1 MRPDGLHLTILP
13 WDCSRTVPNGF
24 REGNA
29 IRNNE
34 LKLAYACAAANAV
47 IVGFSFLFVKIAL
60 ASAAPMDILAW
71 RFALS
76 FAVLS
81 LPVLFGRI
89 RIDFRGKPLGR
100 LLPLAAFYPLG
111 FFLFQTYGLQYATS
125 AEAGILNAFAP
136 VLVLIFA
143 TVFLKES
150 ASGLQRASIVLSVAG
165 VVIIYW
171 MKGGGIDFS
180 NLSGIL
186 LLTGSCAAFAGY
198 SVLARSLLKSFRPME
213 LTWWTLGFGCVIFFA
228 ASGIQHAASGT
239 WHELLAPLGNIR
251 FIASVFYL
259 GILSSLVTAFTA
271 NYALSRL
278 EATKA
283 VVFSNLST
291 VVSIAA
297 GALVLG
303 EPVEIYHLAGS
314 LLIIA
319 GVWGTNRPGSRP
331 GTVKRPA
338 PGGKQ
343 VDQ

>member
-1 MRPDGLHLTILP
+1 MIVARLLHQYVHPAIGERHERQNGERVPDARGQRDALRPGEHLAVGQMGDERPPEAVRDRRIPVSEQLP
-13 WDCSRTVPNGF
+13 VVDLERLVQ
-24 REGNA
+24 
-29 IRNNE
+29 
-34 LKLAYACAAANAV
+34 
-47 IVGFSFLFVKIAL
+47 
-60 ASAAPMDILAW
+60 
-71 RFALS
+71 
-76 FAVLS
+76 AVLEV
-81 LPVLFGRI
+81 PVRE
-89 RIDFRGKPLGR
+89 
-100 LLPLAAFYPLG
+100 
-111 FFLFQTYGLQYATS
+111 Q
-125 AEAGILNAFAP
+125 AGI
-136 VLVLIFA
+136 
-143 TVFLKES
+143 
-150 ASGLQRASIVLSVAG
+150 RR
-165 VVIIYW
+165 
-171 MKGGGIDFS
+171 
-180 NLSGIL
+180 L

-278 EATKA
+278 EAAKA

-319 GVWGTNRPGSRP
+319 GVWGTNRPG
-331 GTVKRPA
+331 TVRER
-338 PGGKQ
+338 
-343 VDQ
+343 

>member
-1 MRPDGLHLTILP
+1 MLSRFNARIHFSYKKFNCSAPEFRLQRIQINPVRRPSDPGYRQPLFFQKPQEMIVARLLHQYVRPAIGERHERQNGERVPDARGQRDALRPGEHLAVGQMGDERPPEAVRDRRIPVSEQLP
-13 WDCSRTVPNGF
+13 VVDLERLVQ
-24 REGNA
+24 
-29 IRNNE
+29 
-34 LKLAYACAAANAV
+34 
-47 IVGFSFLFVKIAL
+47 
-60 ASAAPMDILAW
+60 
-71 RFALS
+71 
-76 FAVLS
+76 AVLEV
-81 LPVLFGRI
+81 PVRE
-89 RIDFRGKPLGR
+89 
-100 LLPLAAFYPLG
+100 
-111 FFLFQTYGLQYATS
+111 Q
-125 AEAGILNAFAP
+125 AGI
-136 VLVLIFA
+136 
-143 TVFLKES
+143 
-150 ASGLQRASIVLSVAG
+150 RR
-165 VVIIYW
+165 
-171 MKGGGIDFS
+171 
-180 NLSGIL
+180 L

-319 GVWGTNRPGSRP
+319 GVWGTNRPG
-331 GTVKRPA
+331 TVRER
-338 PGGKQ
+338 
-343 VDQ
+343 